1 MIIDSNGPKGPFET
15 SGPWTSTHSNIGA
28 IILGAAGLCWKVF
41 GK

>member
-1 MIIDSNGPKGPFET
+1 MSTEVDT
-15 SGPWTSTHSNIGA
+15 PWGGGKTDNPVVEGSIAGA